1 MIYFSVCFPEY
12 LKFVY
17 FQIGEQNLA
26 FGLKFKAKGV
36 IVVTEKQ
43 LESIPCGVRRSIEF
57 EMVEGDFKIFKGAW
71 QMEEV
76 SSTWTH

>member
-17 FQIGEQNLA
+17 FQIGEQNLG
-26 FGLKFKAKGV
+26 FGLKFKTKGV